1 MGVGFGL
8 CGGDRSGV
16 SLGGEG

>member
-8 CGGDRSGV
+8 CGG
-16 SLGGEG
+16 EG